1 MRCLITEHDEN
12 LKLLYVNFMGN
23 DLDGRNIYQFLFG
36 TDEQADV
43 FWVEDFDVKP
53 AGIVRNFFVD
63 DSQYDDVRIL
73 KVYKI
78 KLDLAQENTCFS
90 MQDCRDNCVALAYE
104 NLDNLDNDPDFEY
117 PEDGRLVFHF
127 GMTMLDVE
135 MVLAK
140 RNLQMSFV

>member
-1 MRCLITEHDEN
+1 M
-12 LKLLYVNFMGN
+12 LYVNFLGN

-53 AGIVRNFFVD
+53 AGVVRNFYVD
-63 DSQYDDVRIL
+63 DSQYEEVREL

-78 KLDLAQENTCFS
+78 RLDLAQDNTCFS

-104 NLDNLDNDPDFEY
+104 NLDNLDNDPNFEY

-140 RNLQMSFV
+140 RDLQMSFV

>member
-1 MRCLITEHDEN
+1 MTEHDEN

-36 TDEQADV
+36 TDEQADL

-73 KVYKI
+73 KVNKI

>member
-1 MRCLITEHDEN
+1 MTEHDEN

-73 KVYKI
+73 KVNKI

>member
-1 MRCLITEHDEN
+1 
-12 LKLLYVNFMGN
+12 MGN

>member
-1 MRCLITEHDEN
+1 MRCLNTEHDEN

-36 TDEQADV
+36 TNEQADL

-73 KVYKI
+73 KVNKI

>member
-1 MRCLITEHDEN
+1 MITEHDEN

>member
-1 MRCLITEHDEN
+1 
-12 LKLLYVNFMGN
+12 MGN

-36 TDEQADV
+36 TDEQADL

-73 KVYKI
+73 KVNKI

>member
-1 MRCLITEHDEN
+1 M
-12 LKLLYVNFMGN
+12 LYVNFLGN

-53 AGIVRNFFVD
+53 AGVVRDFYVD
-63 DSQYDDVRIL
+63 DSQYEEVREL

>member
-1 MRCLITEHDEN
+1 MTEHDEN

-73 KVYKI
+73 KVNKI

-135 MVLAK
+135 MVLVK

>member
-1 MRCLITEHDEN
+1 M
-12 LKLLYVNFMGN
+12 LYVNFLGN

-53 AGIVRNFFVD
+53 AGVVRDFYVD
-63 DSQYDDVRIL
+63 DSQYEEVREL

-78 KLDLAQENTCFS
+78 RLDLAQDNTCFS

-104 NLDNLDNDPDFEY
+104 NLDNLDNDPNFEY

-140 RNLQMSFV
+140 RELQMSFV